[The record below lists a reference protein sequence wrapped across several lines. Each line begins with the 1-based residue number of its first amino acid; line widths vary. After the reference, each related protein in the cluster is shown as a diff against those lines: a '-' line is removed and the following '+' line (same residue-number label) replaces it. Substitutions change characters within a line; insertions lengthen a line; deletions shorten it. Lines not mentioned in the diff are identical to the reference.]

1 MMPIDRSN
9 MKKIYFGLGSNLG
22 DRYGYLQQAKTLLSQ
37 YFELTSESSIY
48 ETAPIGY
55 LDQGAFLNQVVEME
69 TSDSID
75 LILLRTQGIESK
87 LDKETLIKWGPRT
100 IDIDIL
106 LYGEDVV
113 DEPYIKI
120 PHPQMI
126 HRRFVLEP
134 LCEIDPGLKV
144 PPHHVSIGHYLKN
157 VQDQVVQIIRSN
169 KSSSSKPVEQA
180 DHIKP
185 L

>member
-9 MKKIYFGLGSNLG
+9 MKIIYFGLGSNRG

-37 YFELTSESSIY
+37 YFELTNQSSIY

-55 LDQGAFLNQVVEME
+55 IDQGAFLNQAVEME
-69 TSDSID
+69 TSESTD
-75 LILLRTQGIESK
+75 LILLKTQGIESK

-134 LCEIDPGLKV
+134 LYEIDHNLKV
-144 PPHHVSIGHYLKN
+144 PPYHKSIGHYLKN
-157 VQDQVVQIIRSN
+157 VQDQDVQIYTLNHSCTRLN
-169 KSSSSKPVEQA
+169 N
-180 DHIKP
+180 

>member
-1 MMPIDRSN
+1 

-37 YFELTSESSIY
+37 YFKLTNESSIY

-55 LDQGAFLNQVVEME
+55 LDQGTFLNQVVEME

-75 LILLRTQGIESK
+75 LIFLRTQGIESK

-113 DEPYIKI
+113 DEPYLKI

-126 HRRFVLEP
+126 YRRFVLEP
-134 LCEIDPGLKV
+134 LCEIDNNLRV
-144 PPHHVSIGHYLKN
+144 PPHHVSIGHYLEN
-157 VQDQVVQIIRSN
+157 VEDQDVYIYSLDQSLMGL
-169 KSSSSKPVEQA
+169 KK
-180 DHIKP
+180 